1 MVKNYNINDDTF
13 KSKEDR
19 VLQVLNIRKKLNN
32 LGLSSQID
40 GIAKFNN
47 ICKDYVNLGYSW
59 SGKIKL
65 HGTKRILCG
74 RLPMKKNIDCFI
86 ELKYDKNV

>member
-1 MVKNYNINDDTF
+1 MSY
-13 KSKEDR
+13 E
-19 VLQVLNIRKKLNN
+19 
-32 LGLSSQID
+32 ID
-40 GIAKFNN
+40 GIKQFID

-74 RLPMKKNIDCFI
+74 RLPMKKTLIVLLNLNMIKMYSKI
-86 ELKYDKNV
+86 

>member
-1 MVKNYNINDDTF
+1 MVKKHEINDNNL
-13 KSKEDR
+13 KSKEER
-19 VLQVLNIRKKLNN
+19 VLQVLDIRKKLNN
-32 LGLSSQID
+32 LGLSNQID
-40 GIAKFNN
+40 GINEFNN

>member
-1 MVKNYNINDDTF
+1 MVKKHEINDNNL
-13 KSKEDR
+13 KSKEER
-19 VLQVLNIRKKLNN
+19 VIEVINIRKKLVS
-32 LGLSSQID
+32 LGLSHQID
-40 GIAKFNN
+40 GINEFID